1 MEALANMEIPAVG
14 DLAAMARSL
23 PVTYG
28 DVFNLC
34 HMIVSVLSV
43 RKDAGKQFGISNPVA
58 AWASS
63 IITVFAGSLVANPLL
78 GKRRFFVVSRSYLDV
93 EAKIRPRHHFIAVPF
108 KWRYKCNNKTL

>member
-1 MEALANMEIPAVG
+1 MNSRLVHMEALANMEIPAVG

-28 DVFNLC
+28 DLFNLC

-78 GKRRFFVVSRSYLDV
+78 GKQLMLPIHSNH
-93 EAKIRPRHHFIAVPF
+93 E
-108 KWRYKCNNKTL
+108 

>member
-78 GKRRFFVVSRSYLDV
+78 GKRRFFCSV
-93 EAKIRPRHHFIAVPF
+93 EVLPGCRGQNSTKTPFYRRPFQMEV
-108 KWRYKCNNKTL
+108 